1 MALLSRME
9 KVLRQNGHTM
19 IIGVDEAG
27 RGPWAGPVVAA
38 AVWLPEKMRNRA
50 CQEELLRINDSKK
63 VNSTKRLSLFDFICA
78 EGKVGIGIKSA
89 YWVDRLNILGAT
101 FRAMCQAIQKL
112 AQNLET
118 PIEYVLVDG
127 NLEIPDLGCSQRTI
141 VRGDAAERL
150 IAAASI
156 VAKVT
161 RDRLMLKYDQAY
173 PQYGFASHKG
183 YGTMKHRENL
193 KRFGPCPLHR
203 KSFKMNYLAAS

>member
-1 MALLSRME
+1 MVLLSSME
-9 KVLRQNGHTM
+9 KALRQNGHKM

-38 AVWLPEKMRNRA
+38 AVWLPQIMRNRA
-50 CQEELLRINDSKK
+50 CHDEILGINDSKK
-63 VNSTKRLSLFDFICA
+63 VNFSKRLSLYDFICA

-89 YWVDRLNILGAT
+89 YWVDQLNILGAT
-101 FRAMCQAIQKL
+101 FRAMQEAIQ
-112 AQNLET
+112 NLSQSLGKE
-118 PIEYVLVDG
+118 IEYVLVDG
-127 NLEIPDLGCSQRTI
+127 NLKVPHLGFKQRTI
-141 VRGDAAERL
+141 VKGDATERL

-161 RDRLMLKYDQAY
+161 RDRLMAKYDEAY

-193 KRFGPCPLHR
+193 KRFGPCPIHR
-203 KSFKMNYLAAS
+203 RSFKLK